1 MLFNSVPFLSLF
13 LPLVLSSFFLLGWL
27 RWQTLAVLW
36 LALAS
41 LVFYGWDDPSRLLP
55 IILSSI
61 AFNFIVGWILV
72 RQPTRAVL
80 AIGICGNLMLL
91 GYFKYAGFLA
101 ETFTAM
107 TGIAMRRP
115 STVLP
120 IGISFF
126 TFTQIAFLVDAFR
139 GEARTYKPW
148 HYLLFVS
155 FFPHLIAGPI
165 YHHKEIMPQFDRGE
179 TYRFNISN
187 ISMGLTWFAL
197 GLAKKVLLADPIA
210 QYATPVFAAAA
221 AGNPVG
227 FVESW
232 IGVLSFTLQLYY
244 DFSGYSDMAI
254 GLALMIGVRFPLN
267 FNSPY
272 KATSLIDFWQ
282 RWHMTL
288 SGFLRDYLYIPLG
301 GNRKGPRRRYINLM
315 VTMLLGG
322 LWHGAAWNF
331 VVWGAIHGLGLAVNH
346 VWRNVAMARGL
357 MIPNH
362 AAWALTFVFVVL
374 AWVPFRAANL
384 STTLTLWMSLVGM
397 NGFFA
402 EQSVLAS
409 KLIGG
414 PFLIAELLALALIA
428 PNTQQLLS
436 YRTGGAATL
445 TQALLW
451 RPLMRWALM
460 AGIVFGVSVSFIVDH
475 RPTEFLYF
483 QF

>member
-107 TGIAMRRP
+107 TGIAMQRP

-165 YHHKEIMPQFDRGE
+165 YHHKEIMPQFDRGT

-197 GLAKKVLLADPIA
+197 GLAKKVLLADPIS

-301 GNRKGPRRRYINLM
+301 GNRNGPRRRYINLM

-331 VVWGAIHGLGLAVNH
+331 VVWGALHGFGLMVNH
-346 VWRNVAMARGL
+346 AWRNVAMARGL
-357 MIPNH
+357 MIPKH

-374 AWVPFRAANL
+374 AWVPFRAENL

-402 EQSVLAS
+402 EQGVLAS

-436 YRTGGAATL
+436 YRAGGAGTL

-451 RPLMRWALM
+451 RPLMGWALM
-460 AGIVFGVSVSFIVDH
+460 AGIVFGVSLSFIVDH